1 MRLESK
7 RYRSLHSTLKGYTI
21 TQLTSSGA
29 KLQSLFCGDQL
40 LMHTVV
46 LRPRISRTLSNS
58 RMGGFTLLEMIVV
71 LVIIGLIM
79 GLVGPR
85 LFSQADKAKVQTAQ
99 TQVKMLRGAL
109 DTMRLDIS
117 RYPSQE
123 EGLGL
128 LMHQPTDSKTAPR
141 WHGPYL
147 EDGVPEDPWGNA
159 YQYSP
164 NASGVHAF
172 SLYSFGADGT
182 SGGTGFDADVGQLPQ
197 QQTSK

>member
-1 MRLESK
+1 
-7 RYRSLHSTLKGYTI
+7 
-21 TQLTSSGA
+21 
-29 KLQSLFCGDQL
+29 
-40 LMHTVV
+40 
-46 LRPRISRTLSNS
+46 
-58 RMGGFTLLEMIVV
+58 MGGFTLLEMIVV

-117 RYPSQE
+117 RYPTQE
-123 EGLGL
+123 EGLAL
-128 LMHQPTDSKTAPR
+128 LMRKPADSKTAER

-164 NASGVHAF
+164 HGSGVHAF
-172 SLYSFGADGT
+172 TLYSFGADGA
-182 SGGTGFDADVGQLPQ
+182 SGGTGYDADVGQLPQ
-197 QQTSK
+197 QPTAQ